1 MTSQLF
7 TPTRIGNLALANRI
21 FIAPMCQYSADDGAM
36 TDWHLIHFG
45 SLSHSAAGLLIVE
58 ATAVSPE
65 GRITFGDAGLWD
77 DRTEAAMARV
87 LAGVRAHSAM
97 PIGIQIAHAGRKAS
111 CDLPWRGGA
120 QLPPGAANGW
130 QTLAPSPQPFN
141 AGDVLPVALDAAG
154 MAKVR
159 DDFAA
164 CAVRA
169 ARLGFD
175 LIEIHAAHGYL
186 LHEFLSPLSNHRSD
200 AYGGSLA
207 NRMRFP
213 LEIFEAVRAAV
224 PTLPLTVR
232 ISASDW
238 VDGGW
243 DIDGSIAFARELEAR
258 GCDAIHVSSGGNS
271 PAQKIAIGQGYQLHF
286 ARAIKAAVTM
296 PVIGVGMI
304 TTPEQAEA
312 VIVDGDADMVGL
324 ARAMLYDPRW
334 PWHAA
339 AALGAQITPP
349 NQYLRSAPTH
359 GLFKPAEA
367 KPQGRP

>member
-7 TPTRIGNLALANRI
+7 TPTRIGSLTLANRI
-21 FIAPMCQYSADDGAM
+21 VIAPMCQYSANDGAL
-36 TDWHLIHFG
+36 TDWHLIHLG
-45 SLSHSAAGLLIVE
+45 SLSHSAAGLLIIE
-58 ATAVSPE
+58 ASAVSPE
-65 GRITFGDAGLWD
+65 GRITYGDAGLWD

-111 CDLPWRGGA
+111 CELPWRGGA
-120 QLPPGAANGW
+120 QLPPDDANGW
-130 QTLAPSPQPFN
+130 QTVAPSALPFN
-141 AGDVLPVALDAAG
+141 AGDVPPAALDDAG

-159 DDFAA
+159 DDFVA
-164 CAVRA
+164 CALRA
-169 ARLGFD
+169 ARLGFA

-186 LHEFLSPLSNHRSD
+186 LHEFLSPLSNQRSD

-213 LEIFEAVRAAV
+213 LEVFEAVRAAV

-243 DIDGSIAFARELEAR
+243 DIDGSIAFARELESR

-271 PAQKIAIGQGYQLHF
+271 PAQKIAIGPGYQLHF

-324 ARAMLYDPRW
+324 ARAMLYNPRW

-339 AALGAQITPP
+339 ATLGVQVTPP
-349 NQYLRSAPTH
+349 NQYLRSAPVH
-359 GLFKPAEA
+359 GLFKPA
-367 KPQGRP
+367 